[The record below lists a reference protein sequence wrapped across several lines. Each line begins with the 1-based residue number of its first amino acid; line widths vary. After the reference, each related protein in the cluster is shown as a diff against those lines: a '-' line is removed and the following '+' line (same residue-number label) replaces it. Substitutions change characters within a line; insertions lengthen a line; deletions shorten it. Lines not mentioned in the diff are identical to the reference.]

1 MWYVENYKEFT
12 CPEFRKAK
20 VAILGATSA
29 IFADLQTMAGSFPPS
44 SRVTL
49 FNVLLALSI
58 TFLPVAVEPVKLI
71 LSMPGW
77 AVSQGPKLSSP
88 ERA

>member
-1 MWYVENYKEFT
+1 VENREEFT
-12 CPEFRKAK
+12 WPEFKKAK

-44 SRVTL
+44 SRVTR

-71 LSMPGW
+71 LSMPG
-77 AVSQGPKLSSP
+77 
-88 ERA
+88 